1 MSSREDHLSLIR
13 ELDKWLEHIN
23 YEYIKDDIPDSEDAV
38 TADSASIYIANVPS
52 HLLKQFTVICN
63 AFSELKETRIRLVF
77 RAIPMTMQ
85 ARPNIWQLLIG
96 RREYL
101 IFINNKKAKNGIV
114 LEDIPFNGQVG
125 VISHEMCHIL
135 DYHNKSIWQIIK
147 TGIMY
152 LNPNK
157 KEGYEKSTDYLA
169 VKKGFGLQLH
179 EWSNYVLDDSSIA
192 PEYKKV
198 KERFYLGPD
207 FIKHVWDRLRETDE

>member
-1 MSSREDHLSLIR
+1 MSSRDDHLALIQ
-13 ELDKWLEHIN
+13 ELDQWLEHIH

-38 TADSASIYIANVPS
+38 EIDLSSIYVSNVPD
-52 HLLKQFTVICN
+52 HLRKQFTIICR

-77 RAIPMTMQ
+77 RGIPMTMQ

-96 RREYL
+96 KREYL
-101 IFINNKKAKNGIV
+101 IFINNKKEKNGIV

-152 LNPNK
+152 LIPKK

-179 EWSNYVLDDSSIA
+179 TWSNYILDDSAIS
-192 PEYKKV
+192 PKYRKL
-198 KERFYLGPD
+198 KERFYLTPD
-207 FIKHVWDRLRETDE
+207 FIKSLL

>member
-1 MSSREDHLSLIR
+1 MALIE
-13 ELDKWLEHIN
+13 ELDVWLEHID
-23 YEYIKDDIPDSEDAV
+23 YQQIKDDIPDDE
-38 TADSASIYIANVPS
+38 ASIVADRDAIYVKNVPK
-52 HLLKQFTVICN
+52 HLEKQFTVICR
-63 AFSELKETRIRLVF
+63 AFTELKETRIRLVF

-85 ARPNIWQLLIG
+85 ARPNIWQLLVG
-96 RREYL
+96 KREYL
-101 IFINNKKAKNGIV
+101 IFINNKKSKNGIV

-125 VISHEMCHIL
+125 VISHEMCHVL

-152 LNPNK
+152 LFPKK

-179 EWSNYVLDDSSIA
+179 TWSNYVLDDSSIA
-192 PEYKKV
+192 PKYRKV

-207 FIKHVWDRLRETDE
+207 FIKHVWDGLRQD

>member
-1 MSSREDHLSLIR
+1 MSSRDDHFSLIQ
-13 ELDKWLEHIN
+13 ELDQWLEHIE
-23 YEYIKDDIPDSEDAV
+23 YESIKDDIPDSEDAV
-38 TADSASIYIANVPS
+38 EVDLSSIYVSNVPV
-52 HLLKQFTVICN
+52 HLQKQFTIICR

-96 RREYL
+96 KREYL
-101 IFINNKKAKNGIV
+101 IFINNNKEKNGIV

-152 LNPNK
+152 LIPKK

-179 EWSNYVLDDSSIA
+179 AWSNYVLDDSSIA
-192 PEYKKV
+192 PGYRKV
-198 KERFYLGPD
+198 KERFYLAPD
-207 FIKHVWDRLRETDE
+207 FIKSLL